1 MDEALD
7 FRRLI
12 LYFRKRIWIVLLM
25 AVIGGAIGALGYQ
38 VIRSINMP
46 VEYQA
51 TSKLYIR
58 FNVDEVPLKKKSA
71 VGVRG
76 MKLTGTDEIEEVFF
90 IANGEN
96 PVTTIKN
103 KKYELNKVKL
113 TKRDS
118 KGTKVRG

>member
-1 MDEALD
+1 MPASLDSPHTSIVQTPLLTYSKKTQWNNRNQKNVALVTRD
-7 FRRLI
+7 GF
-12 LYFRKRIWIVLLM
+12 V
-25 AVIGGAIGALGYQ
+25 
-38 VIRSINMP
+38 
-46 VEYQA
+46 
-51 TSKLYIR
+51 IR